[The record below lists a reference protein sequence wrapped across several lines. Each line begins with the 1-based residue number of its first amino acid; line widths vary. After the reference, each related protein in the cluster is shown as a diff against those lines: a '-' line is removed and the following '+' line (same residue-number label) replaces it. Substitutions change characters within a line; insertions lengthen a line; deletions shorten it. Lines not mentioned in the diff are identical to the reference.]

1 MYTTTTTCVFCL
13 FAVLFFFLVH
23 KPQEHSKFA
32 EKSYIS
38 CKKLPKCPRHTHTHT
53 HTKKTKRSLH
63 PHPPSPPFNHML
75 MLCTY
80 LRKTCLLNFSPSW
93 HFNFFFSSSSS
104 IGNVLISL
112 SLSLHR
118 IQYLGGGGGGGFY
131 PMFWVSLWMSC
142 FRCINFFSAFFN
154 S

>member
-1 MYTTTTTCVFCL
+1 MYTTTTTSCVFCL
-13 FAVLFFFLVH
+13 FLQYFFF
-23 KPQEHSKFA
+23 FA
-32 EKSYIS
+32 CAQASRALKI
-38 CKKLPKCPRHTHTHT
+38 CRKKLPKCPTHTHT
-53 HTKKTKRSLH
+53 HKKKTKRSLH

-93 HFNFFFSSSSS
+93 HFNFFFSSSS

-118 IQYLGGGGGGGFY
+118 IQFWGEGGSGEGFY
-131 PMFWVSLWMSC
+131 PMFWVSL
-142 FRCINFFSAFFN
+142 
-154 S
+154 